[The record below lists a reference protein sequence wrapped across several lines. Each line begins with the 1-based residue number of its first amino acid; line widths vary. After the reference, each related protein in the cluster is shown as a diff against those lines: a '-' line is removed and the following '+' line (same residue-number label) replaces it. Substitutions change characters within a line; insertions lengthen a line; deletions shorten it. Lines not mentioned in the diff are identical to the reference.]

1 MSDSSKQEK
10 IIGQLLDICQET
22 SAEERDWDSFGRE
35 TTMEDLGLDSL
46 TILDL
51 LYDIEQEIGVQLE
64 AQDVMSVRTVGE
76 ITDLIVAR
84 GA

>member
-1 MSDSSKQEK
+1 MSDSSKEEK

-22 SAEERDWDSFGRE
+22 STEERDWDSFGRD
-35 TTMEDLGLDSL
+35 TTIEDLGLDSL

-51 LYDIEQEIGVQLE
+51 LYDIEQEIGIHLE
-64 AQDVMSVRTVGE
+64 AQDVVSVRTVGE
-76 ITDLIVAR
+76 ITDLLVAK